1 MILGYNSP
9 LYLLPLDHRQSYVA
23 GMFHFKVPLTAEQRM
38 TVTSSKQLVYEGFR
52 EAVDNGVPASC
63 AGVLV
68 DEEFGASILR
78 DAIGNGYVTAVSVEK
93 SGSDE
98 FEFEYGDAF
107 AEHIEAFKP
116 TFAKV
121 LVRYNPDG
129 DAALNRRQTARLRQL
144 TDYCRKAGQRLMFEL
159 LVPATKAQTA
169 QVQADKD
176 AYDRRIRPGLMRQA
190 IRTLQDAGIEPD
202 VWKIEGLDRREDC
215 EQLIATVR
223 REARG
228 GVGCIVLG
236 RGADEQ
242 RVVAWLETAAPVPGL
257 IGFVVGRT
265 TFWDGIADYEAKTLT
280 RQEAVSRI
288 AQRYGEWVAIFE
300 RARAFHPGAS
310 PEPAESTAP
319 RTMP

>member
-9 LYLLPLDHRQSYVA
+9 LYLLPFDHRQSYVT
-23 GMFHFKVPLTAEQRM
+23 GMFHFKLPLTPKQRL

-52 EAVDNGVPASC
+52 EAVDNGVPSSC
-63 AGVLV
+63 AGILV

-78 DAIGNGYVTAVSVEK
+78 DAIEHGYVTAVSVEK

-116 TFAKV
+116 TFAKA
-121 LVRYNPDG
+121 LVRYNPYG

-144 TDYCRKAGQRLMFEL
+144 TDYCRKAGQRLMVEL
-159 LVPATKAQTA
+159 LVPATQAQMA
-169 QVQADKD
+169 QVQADRD
-176 AYDRRIRPGLMRQA
+176 AYDRRIRPSLMRQA
-190 IRTLQDAGIEPD
+190 ICTLQDADIEPD
-202 VWKIEGLDRREDC
+202 VWKIEGLDRREDF
-215 EQLIATVR
+215 EQLSAIMR
-223 REARG
+223 RESRG
-228 GVGCIVLG
+228 GVGCLVLG

-257 IGFVVGRT
+257 IGFAVGRT
-265 TFWDGIADYEAKTLT
+265 TFWDAIADYESGKLT

-288 AQRYGEWVAIFE
+288 AHRYGDWVAIFE
-300 RARAFHPGAS
+300 RARASGADVAS
-310 PEPAESTAP
+310 ERTEPTAP